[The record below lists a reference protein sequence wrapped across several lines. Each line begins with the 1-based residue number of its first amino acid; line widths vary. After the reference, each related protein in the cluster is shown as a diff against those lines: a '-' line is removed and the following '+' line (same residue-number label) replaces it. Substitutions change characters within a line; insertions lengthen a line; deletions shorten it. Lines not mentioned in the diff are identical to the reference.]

1 MLRKFNFSGKLGIIP
16 KTCSKVDL
24 LPWAKWLLKSTG
36 ETWVATYLLY
46 MELHDLLLFGKKI
59 GGQYQI
65 DWQDHVATI
74 QGKRPTRST
83 NHENLQDDFYN
94 PLTNLSVSKENS
106 WYRVVQL
113 YSIIGKKVSIYSS
126 NIKAELTVYYQEYL
140 AIYYDY
146 DDKKTWRGWGI
157 FGSSFCVSEKRD

>member
-1 MLRKFNFSGKLGIIP
+1 
-16 KTCSKVDL
+16 
-24 LPWAKWLLKSTG
+24 
-36 ETWVATYLLY
+36 
-46 MELHDLLLFGKKI
+46 MEIHDLLLFGKI
-59 GGQYQI
+59 ISGEYQI

-83 NHENLQDDFYN
+83 NHENLQDNFYN
-94 PLTNLSVSKENS
+94 QMTNLSVSKENF

-126 NIKAELTVYYQEYL
+126 NLKAELTVYYQEYF

-146 DDKKTWRGWGI
+146 DDKKTWR
-157 FGSSFCVSEKRD
+157 VLNTH